1 MAKTLAKTLA
11 TTIEKTKN
19 QQLWYHLTITIIFIY
34 IFYNLLTMKTANFIY
49 GFWHTYIMNKYCF
62 ILYLILSLFILW
74 LDSYTGVLLLVLAV
88 GTFKSALRELFTPEL
103 FSGDSSDIID
113 PRYNPQPTA
122 ILVAPINDSSNSR
135 DSSDSSNSSNIKPT
149 TIPNTTIPAPATTT
163 IPKILIPISNGVEAI
178 PTKILDGR
186 VAADLPV
193 PTLTPLQDTLSVD
206 KIQAQALGKDERFK
220 VDEVAVREILQQI
233 KAQVDF
239 DPYKTQLDKD
249 VIYEIYNKYFDNDI
263 FKKLQNNN
271 SDSASYIAAG
281 NFNYVPTVAKV
292 DYDLITYQNLS
303 NNTGFGINPL
313 TDGIANKTKVNRG

>member
-1 MAKTLAKTLA
+1 MKKT
-11 TTIEKTKN
+11 N
-19 QQLWYHLTITIIFIY
+19 VVYRYW
-34 IFYNLLTMKTANFIY
+34 N
-49 GFWHTYIMNKYCF
+49 TYITNKYCF
-62 ILYLILSLFILW
+62 ILYILLSLFIL
-74 LDSYTGVLLLVLAV
+74 LHDSYTGVLLLVLAI
-88 GTFKSALRELFTPEL
+88 GTFKSAIKEFFTSES
-103 FSGDSSDIID
+103 FSGDASDIID
-113 PRYNPQPTA
+113 PRYNPSPIA
-122 ILVAPINDSSNSR
+122 VLVAPINGENVSSSSN
-135 DSSDSSNSSNIKPT
+135 PET
-149 TIPNTTIPAPATTT
+149 TTSNTTIQNTTT
-163 IPKILIPISNGVEAI
+163 PNTLLAGGTI
-178 PTKILDGR
+178 PTKIVDGR

-193 PTLTPLQDTLSVD
+193 PTVIPLQDTLSVEN
-206 KIQAQALGKDERFK
+206 IQSQALGKDERFK
-220 VDEVAVREILQQI
+220 VDEVAIRDILRQI
-233 KAQVDF
+233 KSQVDF